1 MSNIESPEEEIARLS
16 AEVARLQARLESGAT
31 PTVAAAPPAPPRSS
45 GRVRAFFAVLLI
57 TLGTLLGPVAVVAA
71 WMKAEVTNT
80 DRFVATVAPLAD
92 DPAFQA
98 FLVDEIV
105 AAVDENVD
113 LDTIAT
119 DLFDGISAL
128 GLPPRAEEALQL
140 LKQPAVE
147 GVRSLVRSA
156 AERLIESDAF
166 AQAWDQTLRISHA
179 QLLAALQGDTTGPVV
194 ISEEGEL
201 GIQLGPIIAAVKEQL
216 VAQGFG
222 LAERIPE
229 VDRTIP
235 IAQSESFVQART
247 AYQLLDILGF
257 VLPWVSI
264 LLLAAGVFTARKKA
278 RALVWAGLA
287 LAFSMVILSAVVSV
301 GRIAFVNA
309 LSPQYMPSAAAGST
323 YDAIVHLIYATAL
336 SVGVAGVTV
345 AIVAYLAGPF
355 RGGTMVRGLTVDTAR
370 RIRAAAEVR
379 GATTGKF
386 GSWVYRAR
394 RYLRIT
400 VAVIAAA
407 IVLFVRPLTPG
418 IILWTAF
425 GALVA
430 ILLIEI
436 LQRPPAET
444 AMPPAEHGGVPAS
457 AGRDPHGL

>member
-1 MSNIESPEEEIARLS
+1 MSNIESPDEEIARLS
-16 AEVARLQARLESGAT
+16 AEVTRLQARLESGSTAS
-31 PTVAAAPPAPPRSS
+31 PVAPPARSS
-45 GRVRAFFAVLLI
+45 GRGRAFFAVLLI
-57 TLGTLLGPVAVVAA
+57 TFGTLLAPVAVVAA
-71 WMKAEVTNT
+71 WTKAEVTNT
-80 DRFVATVAPLAD
+80 DRFVATVAPLAH

-105 AAVDENVD
+105 AAVEENVD
-113 LDTIAT
+113 LEAIAT

-128 GLPPRAEEALQL
+128 GLPPRAEDALQL

-179 QLLAALQGDTTGPVV
+179 QLLAALQGDTSGAVV
-194 ISEEGEL
+194 ISEQGEL
-201 GIQLGPIIAAVKEQL
+201 GIQVGPIIDAIKVQL
-216 VAQGFG
+216 VAQGFA

-229 VDRTIP
+229 IDRTIP
-235 IAQSESFVQART
+235 IAQSESFVRART

-264 LLLAAGVFTARKKA
+264 LLIAAGVFTARKKA
-278 RALVWAGLA
+278 RALIWAGLA
-287 LAFSMVILSAVVSV
+287 LALSMVILAAGASI
-301 GRIAFVNA
+301 GRIFFVNA
-309 LSPQYMPSAAAGST
+309 VSPQYMPSAAAGST
-323 YDAIVHLIYATAL
+323 YDALVPLVYATAL
-336 SVGVAGVTV
+336 SVGLAGVTV
-345 AIVAYLAGPF
+345 AVVAYLAGPF
-355 RGGTMVRGLTVDTAR
+355 RGAIMVRGLTVDTAR

-394 RYLRIT
+394 RYLRIA
-400 VAVIAAA
+400 VALVAAA
-407 IVLFVRPLTPG
+407 VVLLVRPLTPA

-425 GALVA
+425 GALVV

-444 AMPPAEHGGVPAS
+444 ALPPAESGVVPAPM
-457 AGRDPHGL
+457 GRDPHGL